1 MRGTSV
7 HFDFR
12 GQVCLGKRL
21 LENGLVVGRA
31 RVVIFRDGNKEL
43 RLGFRSLKVRTVW
56 RISHESAAMDE
67 ATAPTRSGAAAA
79 VRNAIGPPMQ

>member
-1 MRGTSV
+1 
-7 HFDFR
+7 
-12 GQVCLGKRL
+12 
-21 LENGLVVGRA
+21 
-31 RVVIFRDGNKEL
+31 
-43 RLGFRSLKVRTVW
+43 VRTVW

>member
-21 LENGLVVGRA
+21 LENGFVVGRA
-31 RVVIFRDGNKEL
+31 RVVIFRDGNEEL
-43 RLGFRSLKVRTVW
+43 RLGFRGLKVRAAG
-56 RISHESAAMDE
+56 RISHESAAME
-67 ATAPTRSGAAAA
+67 
-79 VRNAIGPPMQ
+79 